1 MGDDFFHSD
10 DSFESIDL
18 HSIVVRP
25 ASLIDEHTS
34 ANANANA
41 NAIKQTNISKKYNFS
56 FNKRAKII
64 PLNEK
69 QSIPLYKRFFCCCKK
84 K

>member
-1 MGDDFFHSD
+1 MGDYFFHSD

-25 ASLIDEHTS
+25 ASLLDQYT
-34 ANANANA
+34 NTNT
-41 NAIKQTNISKKYNFS
+41 IKQTNISKKYNFS

-69 QSIPLYKRFFCCCKK
+69 QSIPLYRRFFCCKK